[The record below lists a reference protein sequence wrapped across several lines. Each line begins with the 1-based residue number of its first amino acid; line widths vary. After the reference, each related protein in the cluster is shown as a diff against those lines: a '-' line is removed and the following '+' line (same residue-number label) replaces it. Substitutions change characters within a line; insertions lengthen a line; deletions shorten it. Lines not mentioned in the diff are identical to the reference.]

1 MSKTRNTRMNQMLS
15 PELSERVRRLSDE
28 SLVLVLEAFREGRKA
43 ATTTVTGQLGGF
55 CNVLLGEL
63 EQHHDSLTP
72 EQVEQLEANYDGAR
86 PSPVVTAH
94 FGGAADMVER
104 MKGELR
110 RLGWREHS

>member
-1 MSKTRNTRMNQMLS
+1 MNQVLS

-28 SLVLVLEAFREGRKA
+28 ALVLVLDAFREGRNV
-43 ATTTVTGQLGGF
+43 ATDKVTGRLGSF
-55 CNVLLGEL
+55 CQALLAEL

-72 EQVEQLEANYDGAR
+72 AQVEQLAETYGGVG

-94 FGGAADMVER
+94 FGGAADAVER